1 MTCLDSIKLYIRFV
15 RTQSKALC
23 ALHMRAAKTTSTT
36 TNENYRICTIF
47 RLTATVFPQH
57 ERWKRR
63 RRRMSV
69 KVKIGN
75 AVNDMK
81 YIENRLESRKGRIQ
95 NKCKARRRGKEAGN
109 WHWQR
114 YSRWA
119 VGNIVADRRVDF
131 NYQMA
136 GGCSDAPSNSLR
148 IVRGKWLPV

>member
-23 ALHMRAAKTTSTT
+23 ALHMRAAKTTITT

-47 RLTATVFPQH
+47 RLTATVFLQR

-95 NKCKARRRGKEAGN
+95 NKCKTRGEVEGRRE
-109 WHWQR
+109 R
-114 YSRWA
+114 YSRCA